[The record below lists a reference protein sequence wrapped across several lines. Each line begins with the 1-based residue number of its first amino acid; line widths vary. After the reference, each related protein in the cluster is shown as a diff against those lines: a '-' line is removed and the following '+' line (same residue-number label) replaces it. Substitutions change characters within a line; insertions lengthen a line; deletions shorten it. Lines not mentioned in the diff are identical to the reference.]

1 MKKAGIFTLTVILIM
16 AMFSGCRGQSSDTTM
31 TTGATN
37 STSSGTTN
45 STAKATQTTTRA
57 TLPAPVI
64 TQPSSS
70 ESKPMAPSGTD
81 STGGTEMPRMYPG
94 PRY

>member
-16 AMFSGCRGQSSDTTM
+16 AMFSGCRGQSTDTTM
-31 TTGATN
+31 TTGASGS
-37 STSSGTTN
+37 STTT
-45 STAKATQTTTRA
+45 KATQTTTKA

-64 TQPSSS
+64 TQPSSTAAS
-70 ESKPMAPSGTD
+70 SKPTQPSGSD
-81 STGGTEMPRMYPG
+81 ATGGTEMPRRHAG

>member
-1 MKKAGIFTLTVILIM
+1 MKKAGIFTLTLILIM
-16 AMFSGCRGQSSDTTM
+16 AMFSGCRGQSTDTTM
-31 TTGATN
+31 TTG
-37 STSSGTTN
+37 SGTTN